1 MSLQKESYEPQL
13 IKYIKNTTP
22 RESLE
27 SQKSLGASTR
37 DNMTPL
43 SKQKTY
49 DDFFNHSGLRNESQ
63 YLRHYVNPD
72 LDPIKIKIK
81 AYNDE
86 EAVAETRTF
95 LMAMN
100 SEEKILEDSNILDDF
115 IEPYRESLLE
125 VPVSRMI
132 HELDEEQINRERYAE
147 ERPREI
153 SSTVAMGEVNNPET
167 LLWSDKYMPQNFFEL
182 LSDER
187 TNREILTWLKAWDP
201 VVFNRRVVF
210 FFQTAT

>member
-13 IKYIKNTTP
+13 IKFIKNITP

-27 SQKSLGASTR
+27 TQKSLGASTR
-37 DNMTPL
+37 DNATPL
-43 SKQKTY
+43 SKQRTY
-49 DDFFNHSGLRNESQ
+49 DEFFNHSGLKKESQ

-72 LDPIKIKIK
+72 FDPIKIKIK

-86 EAVAETRTF
+86 EAEAETRTF

-100 SEEKILEDSNILDDF
+100 SEQKILEDSNILDDF

-132 HELDEEQINRERYAE
+132 RELDEEQINRERNAAE
-147 ERPREI
+147 ERPRQI
-153 SSTVAMGEVNNPET
+153 VTEVNNPET
-167 LLWSDKYMPQNFFEL
+167 LLWSDKYMPHNFFDL

-201 VVFNRRVVF
+201 VVFNRRVF
-210 FFQTAT
+210 E